1 MKKTLILLMLGFAIA
16 GCGTMK
22 EKNTNGIVQ
31 LSGKIE
37 KLEMSTFQYGTHVLK
52 QGKKIFALR
61 STKVQLDS
69 YVDKEV
75 IIKGV
80 KVEGYPVENGP
91 DFIDVQEV
99 SAK

>member
-22 EKNTNGIVQ
+22 EKNTTGTVQ
-31 LSGKIE
+31 LIGKIE

-52 QGKKIFALR
+52 QGEKIFALR
-61 STKVQLDS
+61 STKVQLDA
-69 YVDKEV
+69 YVNKEV
-75 IIKGV
+75 TIKGI

-99 SAK
+99 SVK